1 MTEMMNK
8 SKKIRKGD
16 RVIAISG
23 NSKGQVGTVQACIGD
38 KIVVEGLN
46 MRKKHIK
53 PSRDVPKGRIIDL
66 EMPINVSNLK
76 LIAEDNLP
84 IKTKVRVNEQ
94 NERHLVYRSGG
105 QEVVYRSVKKP
116 K

>member
-1 MTEMMNK
+1 MTEVKNK

-23 NSKGQVGTVQACIGD
+23 NNKGRVGNVQACLGD

-46 MRKKHIK
+46 MRKKHLK
-53 PSRDVPKGRIIDL
+53 PTRDLPKGRIIDM
-66 EMPINVSNLK
+66 EMPIHVSNLR
-76 LIAEDNLP
+76 LVGENDLP
-84 IKTKVRVNEQ
+84 IKTKVRMNEQ
-94 NERHLVYRSGG
+94 GERHFVYKSDD